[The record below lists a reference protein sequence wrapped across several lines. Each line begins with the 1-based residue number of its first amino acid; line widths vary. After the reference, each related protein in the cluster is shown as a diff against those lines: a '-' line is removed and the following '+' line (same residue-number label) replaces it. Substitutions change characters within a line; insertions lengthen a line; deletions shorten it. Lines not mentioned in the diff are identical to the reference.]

1 MLLMLLQN
9 LDLQGAF
16 ETAKQITEKLHVKR
30 TKFSGAFSKIF
41 KLLIDR
47 KSLKKNDSSK
57 KNRDH

>member
-9 LDLQGAF
+9 LSLQEAF
-16 ETAKQITEKLHVKR
+16 ETATQITEKLHAKR
-30 TKFSGAFSKIF
+30 TEFSGAFGKIF

-47 KSLKKNDSSK
+47 KSLKKMIHQR